1 MLLLSDIIESYF
13 LSRKNSVKSPDQVEY
28 ELHWEGNCVKLR
40 DDINNRTYQP
50 TAYSFIVTNPKPR
63 EIFASDFST
72 RILHHYL
79 HERLVPLLENR
90 LSKHTFNNRKG
101 MGTSACQDAVISD
114 MYEVSNGYTEDA
126 WVIKMDL
133 SGCFPNINQN
143 IAFNQ
148 LEALIKEDY
157 NGKDKDDMLYILRI
171 CVFSFPTLH
180 SKYIGDREF
189 QKFIS
194 PEKSIITKPLGVG
207 AAIGHLIWQMAVT
220 YYFNDII
227 LWLESLGIHV
237 NVYVDDW
244 YFVVK
249 NKTAFLTYVVPEMR
263 RRLAEI
269 GATLNEKKFYCQHV
283 SKGCECLGIH
293 IKKQRIYPNSR
304 IINRAVK
311 RAKELNKCVRVG
323 KIERVLQTINSYLGI
338 CKNTCGYNQ
347 ALKIVCTLSEDWKKY
362 IVFNSHR
369 CCLEALP
376 EYSYRNRVIIKHKL
390 YEKRRKRRAAPS
402 GKRAAIRT
410 VIRNGEVGRSRIKMR

>member
-1 MLLLSDIIESYF
+1 MLLQDIIASYR
-13 LSRKNSVKSPDQVEY
+13 LARQGSVKSPDQVEY
-28 ELHWEGNCVKLR
+28 ELHWEGNCIKLCEA
-40 DDINNRTYQP
+40 INSRTYQP
-50 TAYSFIVTNPKPR
+50 TAYSFIVTYPKPR

-72 RILHHYL
+72 RVLHHYL

-101 MGTSACQDAVISD
+101 MGTSACQNAVISD

-126 WVIKMDL
+126 WIIKMDL
-133 SGCFPNINQN
+133 SGCFPNINQD
-143 IAFNQ
+143 IAFKQ
-148 LEALIKEDY
+148 LEAVIKEDY
-157 NGKDKDDMLYILRI
+157 NGRDRDDMLYILRA
-171 CVFSFPTLH
+171 CVFSYPTMH
-180 SKYIGDREF
+180 AKYIGDIELR
-189 QKFIS
+189 KLIS
-194 PEKSIITKPLGVG
+194 PEKSITTKPLGIG

-227 LWLESLGIHV
+227 LWLESIGVHV

-263 RRLAEI
+263 RRLAEL

-283 SKGCECLGIH
+283 SKGCECLGVH
-293 IKKQRIYPNSR
+293 IKQQRIYPNSR
-304 IINRAVK
+304 VINRALK

-323 KIERVLQTINSYLGI
+323 KIEKALQTINSYLGI

-347 ALKIVCTLSEDWKKY
+347 ALKIVGTLSEDWKKY
-362 IVFNSHR
+362 IAFNTHR
-369 CCLEALP
+369 CCLEALQ

-390 YEKRRKRRAAPS
+390 YEKRRKRRAAQK
-402 GKRAAIRT
+402 GKRAAA
-410 VIRNGEVGRSRIKMR
+410 

>member
-1 MLLLSDIIESYF
+1 MLLQDIIASYR
-13 LSRKNSVKSPDQVEY
+13 LARQGSVKSPDQVEY
-28 ELHWEGNCVKLR
+28 ELHWEGNCIKLC
-40 DDINNRTYQP
+40 DAINSRTYQH
-50 TAYSFIVTNPKPR
+50 TAYSFIVTYPKPR

-72 RILHHYL
+72 RVLHHYL
-79 HERLVPLLENR
+79 HERIVPLLENR

-101 MGTSACQDAVISD
+101 MGTSACQNAVISD
-114 MYEVSNGYTEDA
+114 MCEVSNGYTEDA
-126 WVIKMDL
+126 YIIKMDL
-133 SGCFPNINQN
+133 SGCFPNINQD
-143 IAFNQ
+143 IAFRQ
-148 LEALIKEDY
+148 LEAVIKQDY
-157 NGKDKDDMLYILRI
+157 NGIDKDDMLYVLRT
-171 CVFSFPTLH
+171 CVFSYPTLH
-180 SKYIGDREF
+180 AKYIGDIELR
-189 QKFIS
+189 KLIS
-194 PEKSIITKPLGVG
+194 PEKSITTKPLGVG

-263 RRLAEI
+263 RRLAEL

-293 IKKQRIYPNSR
+293 IKQQRTYPNSR

-347 ALKIVCTLSEDWKKY
+347 ALKIVGTLSEDWKKY

-376 EYSYRNRVIIKHKL
+376 EYNYRNRVIIKYKL
-390 YEKRRKRRAAPS
+390 YEKTRKRRAAKKS
-402 GKRAAIRT
+402 KRAAA
-410 VIRNGEVGRSRIKMR
+410 